1 MTPPLDKTPLPSRH
15 DILIDD
21 IDRGIESHLAWN
33 HRLMRFSLLRE
44 QPGDEMIAPHGHRL
58 CQLGRWLERVR
69 GQLATFDPTLTQAIF
84 AAHKDMH
91 AAVRRLCLRTLENQ
105 PAALADFDAYEQS
118 QNLMV
123 ARLHSLRQLIVEA
136 SMQHDVLTGLP
147 LRHGV
152 EHAFR
157 LRHEEARRTQR
168 TLWIA
173 MIDADH
179 FKQVNDTHGH
189 AVGDLALR
197 HLAQRMAAC
206 LREQDILLR
215 FGGEEFL
222 AMLLAPPGLGAE
234 AAAQRLLDAV
244 RNSPLP
250 LGPDRTLTLG
260 VTIGLARVQP
270 TEALASAIERADQ
283 ALLRGKAEG
292 RNHYVLAPD

>member
-1 MTPPLDKTPLPSRH
+1 MMTRPTPLPSRH
-15 DILIDD
+15 DTLIDD

-33 HRLMRFSLLRE
+33 HRLLRFSLLRG
-44 QPGDEMIAPHGHRL
+44 QPGDEILAPHGHQL
-58 CQLGRWLERVR
+58 CQLGLWLARIRNE
-69 GQLATFDPTLTQAIF
+69 LAAFDPALTQAIF
-84 AAHKDMH
+84 AAHEAMH
-91 AAVRRLCLRTLENQ
+91 LAVRQLCLRTLQGQ
-105 PAALADFDAYEQS
+105 PAELADFDAYEQS

-123 ARLHSLRQLIVEA
+123 ARLHTLRQLIVEA

-157 LRHEEARRTQR
+157 QRHEDALRTQR

-197 HLAQRMAAC
+197 HLAQCMVAS

-222 AMLLAPPGLGAE
+222 AMLLTPPGLGVE
-234 AAAQRLLDAV
+234 VAAQRLLDAV
-244 RNSPLP
+244 RTKPLP
-250 LGPDRTLTLG
+250 LDSGGTLVLG
-260 VTIGLARVQP
+260 VTIGLARVQA
-270 TEALASAIERADQ
+270 TEPLASAIARADQ
-283 ALLRGKAEG
+283 ALLLGKAQG
-292 RNHYVLAPD
+292 RNRYVLAPG